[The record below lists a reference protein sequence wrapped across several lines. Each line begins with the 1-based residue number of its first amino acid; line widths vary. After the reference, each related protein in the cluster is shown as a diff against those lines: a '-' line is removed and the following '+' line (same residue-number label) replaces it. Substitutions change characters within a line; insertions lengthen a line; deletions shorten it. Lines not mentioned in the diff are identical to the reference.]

1 MAPCGLLPES
11 SARDGGTDLPEAQA
25 ESCRQEY
32 GLKAETVSDGHA
44 SLADSIDAWLEVG
57 HSKKGQV

>member
-1 MAPCGLLPES
+1 M
-11 SARDGGTDLPEAQA
+11 DLPEAQA